1 MKVHLQQIPSE
12 GKHIEGESENDILQ
26 LDTAEPI
33 KQIGSVR
40 YALDVGVSDGG
51 LFATGSVA
59 VDFELSCVKCLEPF
73 IYPVAIEDFACQ
85 VELTGSEMVDLTPLV
100 REDILLALPPHPHC
114 EWSGEQTCR
123 HALRQRR
130 PEFEDSSEPS
140 EVWGALDQLKINK
153 TN

>member
-12 GKHIEGESENDILQ
+12 GKHIEGEAENDFLR

-33 KQIGSVR
+33 QPISPVR
-40 YALDVGVSDGG
+40 YALDVGLSDGG
-51 LFATGSVA
+51 LFATGSVS
-59 VDFELSCVKCLEPF
+59 VDFDLACVKCLEPF
-73 IYPVAIEDFACQ
+73 SYPVTIEDFACQ
-85 VELTGSEMVDLTPLV
+85 VELTGAEMVDLTPLV

-114 EWSGEQTCR
+114 DWSGQKTCK
-123 HALRQRR
+123 HALRQRQ
-130 PEFEDSSEPS
+130 PEFEDKSERS